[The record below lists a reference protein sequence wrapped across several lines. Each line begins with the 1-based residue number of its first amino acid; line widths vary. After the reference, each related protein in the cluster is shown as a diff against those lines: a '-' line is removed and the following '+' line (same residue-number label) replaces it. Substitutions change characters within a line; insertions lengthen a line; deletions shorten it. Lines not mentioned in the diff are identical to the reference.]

1 MQILPG
7 AFSKMIKIKEDFFNR
22 KTEIVAKEL
31 LGKILVRKINGIKF
45 KSRIV
50 ETEAYYGARDP
61 ASRAFKKSKMAEPM
75 FSKPGTFF
83 VYNVHKYWMFN
94 IVTEKEGK
102 AGAVL
107 IRALE
112 PLNFQANLS
121 GPGRLT
127 RYLAISKYF
136 NKKHLN
142 EIKDIAIFS
151 DKNSSPIKIA
161 CSHRIGVS
169 RDLKKKLRFF
179 IHGNK
184 CASRDSNPGH

>member
-1 MQILPG
+1 MQL
-7 AFSKMIKIKEDFFNR
+7 KESFFNR
-22 KTEIVAKEL
+22 KAEIVAKEL
-31 LGKILVRKINGIKF
+31 LGKILIRNMNGSEL
-45 KSRIV
+45 KSKIV
-50 ETEAYYGARDP
+50 ETEAYYGTRDP
-61 ASRAFKKSKMAEPM
+61 ASRAFKKTEMANPM

-112 PLNFQANLS
+112 PLNFKANLS

-127 RYLAISKYF
+127 QILNINRDF
-136 NKKHLN
+136 NKKHMTETEEIYFLN
-142 EIKDIAIFS
+142 ADS
-151 DKNSSPIKIA
+151 GKNVKIA
-161 CSHRIGVS
+161 SSHRIGVS

-179 IHGNK
+179 IEKNE
-184 CASRDSNPGH
+184 CVSRDSNPDNQLGRLKY

>member
-1 MQILPG
+1 MQLN
-7 AFSKMIKIKEDFFNR
+7 ENFFNR
-22 KTEIVAKEL
+22 KAEIVAKEL
-31 LGKILVRKINGIKF
+31 LGKILVRKIRGIKL

-61 ASRAFKKSKMAEPM
+61 SSRAFKKTELSKPM
-75 FSKPGTFF
+75 FAKPGTLFI
-83 VYNVHKYWMFN
+83 YNVHKYLMFN
-94 IVTEKEGK
+94 IVTEAENK

-112 PLNFQANLS
+112 PINFKANLS

-127 RYLAISKYF
+127 RTLKITRDL
-136 NKKHLN
+136 NKKHLSELHN
-142 EIKDIAIFS
+142 IAII
-151 DKNSSPIKIA
+151 DNKNNSPIKIA

-179 IHGNK
+179 IKN
-184 CASRDSNPGH
+184 NPHVSK